1 MKASFRGTV
10 KLIPA
15 VLILIGFIV
24 LTLHYFDGEYVWNS
38 FIKLFHHPF
47 LLIGIFSVY
56 LLSFC
61 FKAIAWKLYLQ
72 GRARFST
79 CLLGILYSLFVNH
92 LIPIKIGDLVRMKI
106 LSMRDCHIKNE
117 EAIHSVIVLR
127 MLDMISLI
135 GITLIGLLSLKVRF
149 VMPFWMIILGIV
161 ICSFTLLVMK
171 KYAREFLKRHIS
183 LFKHAF
189 SGKNGFVIILMTFM
203 SWTLEAGV
211 LYFTVI
217 ALSGDLS
224 FLEAVFA
231 NSVTIAGQVFQITPG
246 GIANYESFL
255 VFALSVV
262 GFTMKDGYTIAVL
275 THAIKFSFSYL
286 AGAVA
291 FIIYPISLK
300 TVKEWIKV
308 RGVTGK

>member
-1 MKASFRGTV
+1 MKASFKGTV
-10 KLIPA
+10 KLIIA

-38 FIKLFHHPF
+38 LIKLFHHPF
-47 LLIGIFSVY
+47 LLVLIFIVY
-56 LLSFC
+56 LMSFC
-61 FKAIAWKLYLQ
+61 FKAMAWKLYLQ

-127 MLDMISLI
+127 ILDMISLI
-135 GITLIGLLSLKVRF
+135 GITLIGLLSLEVRF
-149 VMPFWMIILGIV
+149 VIPFWTIILGIV
-161 ICSFTLLVMK
+161 ICSFTLLIMK

-189 SGKNGFVIILMTFM
+189 SGKNGFVIIFMTVI

-224 FLEAVFA
+224 FWEAVFA

-275 THAIKFSFSYL
+275 THAIKFFFSYL
-286 AGAVA
+286 VGAVA
-291 FIIYPISLK
+291 FVKYPISLK

-308 RGVTGK
+308 RGVTRK